1 MPLSETWGLERSG
14 FLEKIITA
22 AQSSYNVV
30 ENVPSGTCEE
40 IGFERK
46 PAARNGTDAQS
57 SAILSSAFISRS
69 NHCGTSACLASG
81 RGLRLHAAQAEPAH

>member
-1 MPLSETWGLERSG
+1 MGCPKLNSPQVHFMPLSETWGLERSG

-57 SAILSSAFISRS
+57 SAILSSAFISVL
-69 NHCGTSACLASG
+69 TTAALLLA
-81 RGLRLHAAQAEPAH
+81 